1 MSSGPGSSSTVS
13 SGGSSGTV
21 NPGTGGSGNPGTGT
35 GTGGSTQVA
44 GTGGNAAVG
53 TGGAGNTTSAGGAGV
68 ATGACTPLPTITR
81 RLWRLSSQ
89 QFSNATRDLLTLSAA
104 PTLVTSTTDGSSPYA
119 FINGADLTVQGPY
132 LFGSLYQTAE
142 NVIAQIAPR
151 ISGTCTGATC
161 IVSCMTGE
169 TQSACAMRFAQGF
182 APKAFRRPVDPSEIT
197 NLMKVY
203 TSVCPG
209 TSTACAATDFNTAV
223 GLMIEALILSP
234 SFIYRTEL
242 GPATL
247 VADATTGQYPATTLT
262 PYEVAS
268 QLGFLFL
275 NSTPDAPLLAAA
287 ADGSLGTPTGLASQV
302 SRLLT
307 LAPVKTSL
315 ANVMVNW
322 FSLGQLRDK
331 TTKDTALLA
340 ALPTASQDQTAI
352 VGDLL
357 TSAQQFVTDV
367 LWTNP
372 GQLSDLV
379 TSSKVFVN
387 QRLATLFGLTATGA
401 TATNFAATT
410 WPATQNRIG
419 MLTQPGF
426 LWAISDPTTT
436 SIVHRG
442 KFIHD
447 NIVCQDGLPGPIDLT
462 TMSAQ
467 AVIAMGNSEITHSD
481 ARLMPGA
488 VCATC
493 HGQMDPYARVLQ
505 NYDPVG
511 NYRTM
516 DEVGAAINPSVT
528 FPPAVPGGLAPSP
541 LAGMTVSGPTAF
553 GQALVAT
560 HALNNCAVQKMASYA
575 IGSLISKSNTCE
587 LQPLR
592 DQFNASDQTLPT
604 LFSKIALADFVRAR
618 AGGASK

>member
-1 MSSGPGSSSTVS
+1 MSPGPGATGS
-13 SGGSSGTV
+13 SGGSSGT
-21 NPGTGGSGNPGTGT
+21 NTAGPPGT
-35 GTGGSTQVA
+35 A
-44 GTGGNAAVG
+44 GTGGNGAPSSTGGGTSIG
-53 TGGAGNTTSAGGAGV
+53 TGGTGPIGTGGGGAVTGGGGAGTTT
-68 ATGACTPLPTITR
+68 AQCKPLPTITR

-89 QFSNATRDLLTLSAA
+89 QFSNATRDLLSLTSA

-119 FINGADLTVQGPY
+119 FINGADLTVQGSY

-142 NVIAQIAPR
+142 NVIAQIAPK

-161 IVSCMTGE
+161 IISCNTGE

-182 APKAFRRPVDPSEIT
+182 TPKAFRRPVDPTEIT

-203 TSVCPG
+203 NSVCPAASA
-209 TSTACAATDFNTAV
+209 TCAATDFNTAV

-242 GPATL
+242 GPTTL
-247 VADATTGQYPATTLT
+247 VADASGNYPATTLT
-262 PYEVAS
+262 PYEVAT

-275 NSTPDAPLLAAA
+275 NSTPDATLLAAA
-287 ADGSLGTPTGLASQV
+287 ADGSLGTATGLSTQLG
-302 SRLLT
+302 RLLT

-315 ANVMVNW
+315 TNVMVNW
-322 FSLGQLRDK
+322 FSLGQLPDK

-340 ALPTASQDQTAI
+340 VLPTASQDQGAI

-379 TSSKVFVN
+379 TSPKVFVN
-387 QRLATLFGLTATGA
+387 QRLATLFGLSAAGASATS
-401 TATNFAATT
+401 FAATT
-410 WPATQNRIG
+410 WPASQSRIG
-419 MLTQPGF
+419 MLSQPAF

-442 KFIHD
+442 KFVHD
-447 NIVCQDGLPGPIDLT
+447 NIVCQDALPPPIDLT
-462 TMSAQ
+462 TPAAQ

-481 ARLMPGA
+481 ARLLPGSA
-488 VCATC
+488 CSIC
-493 HGQMDPYARVLQ
+493 HTQMDPYARVLQ
-505 NYDPVG
+505 NFDPIG

-516 DEVGAAINPSVT
+516 DEVGAPINPAAT
-528 FPPAVPGGLAPSP
+528 FAAAVAGIAGSP
-541 LAGMTVSGPTAF
+541 LAGTTVAGPTAF
-553 GQALVAT
+553 AQALVAT
-560 HALNNCAVQKMASYA
+560 HALNNCAIQKMASYA
-575 IGSLISKSNTCE
+575 IGSLITTANTCE

-592 DQFNASDQTLPT
+592 DQFNQSDQTLPT